1 MARERDGL
9 LSEKDYDA
17 DAAMVPSDGDSESE
31 DGGEERVDV
40 HDGDRDILKETEE
53 HEKLLQK
60 PSRLE
65 RARGALGL
73 GQEGAGRTSKSR
85 KLSARKRGISTPD
98 KMEGGFDDFSGSE
111 GSRDSF
117 DLKGSKWDP
126 KSTKKSHRGRLT
138 LIYLA
143 IIGVF
148 VGLLFGAYKASS
160 SRRHKLAP
168 TEHRLTRYNNGTH
181 IFRPTTILISLD
193 GFRADFLNR
202 GITPALSAFIAS
214 GVSPIHMLPSFP
226 SVTFPNHFTL
236 VTGLYPE
243 SHGVVGN
250 QFWDPEFEEEFWYTN
265 TKVSMQPK
273 WWTAEPLWVTAEH
286 QGVRS
291 AIHMWPGSEAHIP
304 DIEPTYMD
312 KYNGTEALPP
322 KVDSIL
328 RWLDM
333 PGDDDLVQAAHDEL
347 RPQFIAAYVPN
358 VDADGHLY
366 GPNSTEIR
374 ATIADVDSMLTMLV
388 EGLFTRNLT
397 EIVNI
402 VIVSDHGMATTSTDR
417 LVQLDDLIDM
427 SLVDH
432 IDGWPLRGLRLKNP
446 DRDVPILYEQLSA
459 EAAKGGGFDVYTLE
473 TMPERYHFRNN
484 DRIAPLWIVPKT
496 GWAVV
501 EKTDFDVAEVLAT
514 GKEFVPKGLH
524 GYDHEHPL
532 MRAIF
537 VARGP
542 AFPHEPNS
550 RVPVFQNTEVY
561 NIMCD
566 SLGIVPHPN
575 NGTLRLP
582 LKTDGLHTDDEKP
595 GSETVTDPVDE
606 EKHEVADEKEQFDQE
621 TPDENPPSDNVPEN
635 NENEI
640 PPADENN
647 DTQDTP
653 STDEQHDEQDLP
665 PTNENNNADTPAEEG
680 DGAHRSSSSWWDFV
694 HTQLEKA
701 KQWAK
706 EFVESI
712 KGNKPGQGDP
722 PQ

>member
-1 MARERDGL
+1 MARDRDGL
-9 LSEKDYDA
+9 LSEKHYDD
-17 DAAMVPSDGDSESE
+17 DAALVPSESE
-31 DGGEERVDV
+31 SESGDENGEEEDV
-40 HDGDRDILKETEE
+40 REDDRDILDETEE
-53 HEKLLQK
+53 HEKLLHK

-65 RARGALGL
+65 RARGAFGL
-73 GQEGAGRTSKSR
+73 RDGMQDGGSSNKRAGKSR
-85 KLSARKRGISTPD
+85 SHRSHKRGMSTPD
-98 KMEGGFDDFSGSE
+98 KMEGGFTDTNSE
-111 GSRDSF
+111 DSF
-117 DLKGSKWDP
+117 ELQVSKWES
-126 KSTKKSHRGRLT
+126 KASKKSHRGRLA
-138 LIYLA
+138 LICLA
-143 IIGVF
+143 IVGLF
-148 VGLLFGAYKASS
+148 VGLLYGAHKASS
-160 SRRHKLAP
+160 NKHKLAP

-202 GITPALSAFIAS
+202 NITPALKAFIAS
-214 GVSPIHMLPSFP
+214 GVSPKYMLPSFP

-243 SHGVVGN
+243 SHGVVSN
-250 QFWDPEFEEEFWYTN
+250 QFWDPEFQEEFWYTN
-265 TKVSMQPK
+265 ISVSMQPK
-273 WWTAEPLWVTAEH
+273 WWNAEPLWVTAEH

-304 DIEPTYMD
+304 DVEPTYMD
-312 KYNGTEALPP
+312 KYNGTEALPR

-333 PGDDDLVQAAHDEL
+333 PGDDDVAADVHEDL

-388 EGLFTRNLT
+388 EGLLARNLT
-397 EIVNI
+397 EIVNM
-402 VIVSDHGMATTSTDR
+402 VIVSDHGMATTSTSR

-446 DRDVPILYEQLSA
+446 DRDVPILYEELSK
-459 EAAKGGGFDVYTLE
+459 EAAASGSFDVYTLE
-473 TMPERYHFRNN
+473 TMPERYHFTKN

-501 EKTDFDVAEVLAT
+501 EKSSFDVAEALAT
-514 GKEFVPKGLH
+514 GKEYAPKGLH

-542 AFPHEPNS
+542 AFPHEANS
-550 RVPVFQNTEVY
+550 QLPVFQNIEVY

-575 NGTLRLP
+575 NGSLRLP
-582 LKTDGLHTDDEKP
+582 LKTQGLHSENDNP
-595 GSETVTDPVDE
+595 GSEIVADPVEDEKSEGEDTSAPADDTDTSDVSPTDPPQGGDDSP
-606 EKHEVADEKEQFDQE
+606 ADTPPEDGGASSE
-621 TPDENPPSDNVPEN
+621 TPPQGEDFTADPPPEQDEA
-635 NENEI
+635 
-640 PPADENN
+640 PADEG
-647 DTQDTP
+647 
-653 STDEQHDEQDLP
+653 
-665 PTNENNNADTPAEEG
+665 EG
-680 DGAHRSSSSWWDFV
+680 EHRTSGSWWSFI
-694 HTQLEKA
+694 HEQLEKA
-701 KQWAK
+701 KEWAK
-706 EFVESI
+706 EFVDSI
-712 KGNKPGQGDP
+712 KGNKEGEGDP
-722 PQ
+722 PV

>member
-1 MARERDGL
+1 M
-9 LSEKDYDA
+9 
-17 DAAMVPSDGDSESE
+17 
-31 DGGEERVDV
+31 
-40 HDGDRDILKETEE
+40 
-53 HEKLLQK
+53 
-60 PSRLE
+60 
-65 RARGALGL
+65 
-73 GQEGAGRTSKSR
+73 
-85 KLSARKRGISTPD
+85 STPD
-98 KMEGGFDDFSGSE
+98 KMEGGFTDTNSE
-111 GSRDSF
+111 DSF
-117 DLKGSKWDP
+117 EIQVSKWE
-126 KSTKKSHRGRLT
+126 SQASRKSHRGRLA

-143 IIGVF
+143 IVGLF
-148 VGLLFGAYKASS
+148 VALLFGAHKASS
-160 SRRHKLAP
+160 KKHELAP

-202 GITPALSAFIAS
+202 KITPALNAFIAS
-214 GVSPIHMLPSFP
+214 GVSPKYMLPSFP

-243 SHGVVGN
+243 SHGVVSN
-250 QFWDPEFEEEFWYTN
+250 QFWDPEFQEEFWYTN
-265 TKVSMQPK
+265 VSVSMQPK
-273 WWTAEPLWVTAEH
+273 WWNAEPLWVTAEH

-304 DIEPTYMD
+304 DVEPTYMD
-312 KYNGTEALPP
+312 KYNGTEALPR

-333 PGDDDLVQAAHDEL
+333 PGDDDAAADVHEDL
-347 RPQFIAAYVPN
+347 RPQFIATYVPN

-388 EGLFTRNLT
+388 EGLLARNLT
-397 EIVNI
+397 EIVNM
-402 VIVSDHGMATTSTDR
+402 VIVSDHGMATTSTSR

-446 DRDVPILYEQLSA
+446 GRDVPILYKELSQ
-459 EAAKGGGFDVYTLE
+459 EAAKSGSFDVYTLE
-473 TMPERYHFRNN
+473 TMPERYHFTKN

-501 EKTDFDVAEVLAT
+501 EKSNFDVADALAT
-514 GKEFVPKGLH
+514 GKEYAPKGLH

-550 RVPVFQNTEVY
+550 QVPIFQNVEVY

-582 LKTDGLHTDDEKP
+582 LKTQGLHSENDNPGSEIVADPVEDEKP
-595 GSETVTDPVDE
+595 KEEDTSAPDDDSDTPDTSPTDPPQGGDDSAADTPPEDGGDPSETPPQGEDAS
-606 EKHEVADEKEQFDQE
+606 AD
-621 TPDENPPSDNVPEN
+621 PPSEEDDA
-635 NENEI
+635 
-640 PPADENN
+640 PADEG
-647 DTQDTP
+647 
-653 STDEQHDEQDLP
+653 
-665 PTNENNNADTPAEEG
+665 EG
-680 DGAHRSSSSWWDFV
+680 EHRTSGSWWSFV
-694 HTQLEKA
+694 HEQLEKA
-701 KQWAK
+701 KEWAK

-712 KGNKPGQGDP
+712 KGNKEGEGDP
-722 PQ
+722 PV

>member
-1 MARERDGL
+1 MARDRDGL
-9 LSEKDYDA
+9 LSEKHYDDDAAVVRSDSGSDDEEEVDRPEDVRDA
-17 DAAMVPSDGDSESE
+17 DRE
-31 DGGEERVDV
+31 
-40 HDGDRDILKETEE
+40 ILGETEE
-53 HEKLLQK
+53 HEKLLHK
-60 PSRLE
+60 PTRLE
-65 RARGALGL
+65 RARGAFGL
-73 GQEGAGRTSKSR
+73 REGWQDGGSGSNRKSKSSKSR
-85 KLSARKRGISTPD
+85 KRGMSTPD
-98 KMEGGFDDFSGSE
+98 KMEGGFEDNISE
-111 GSRDSF
+111 SATDSF
-117 DLKGSKWDP
+117 DLQDEKWTI
-126 KSTKKSHRGRLT
+126 KTSRKSHRGRLT

-143 IIGVF
+143 IVGLF
-148 VGLLFGAYKASS
+148 VALLFGAYKASS
-160 SRRHKLAP
+160 KKHKDTP
-168 TEHRLTRYNNGTH
+168 TALSLKRYNNGTH

-202 GITPALSAFIAS
+202 NITPALNAFIAS
-214 GVSPIHMLPSFP
+214 GVSPKYMLPSFP

-243 SHGVVGN
+243 SHGVVSN
-250 QFWDPEFEEEFWYTN
+250 QFWDPEFQEEFWYTN

-273 WWTAEPLWVTAEH
+273 WWNAEPLWVTAEH

-304 DIEPTYMD
+304 DVEPTYMD
-312 KYNGTEALPP
+312 KYNGSEALPR

-328 RWLDM
+328 NWLDL
-333 PGDDDLVQAAHDEL
+333 PGDDDQAALSQKNL

-374 ATIADVDSMLTMLV
+374 ATIADVDSMLTILV
-388 EGLFTRNLT
+388 EGLFARNLT

-402 VIVSDHGMATTSTDR
+402 VIVSDHGMATTSTNR
-417 LVQLDDLIDM
+417 LIQLDDLMDM
-427 SLVDH
+427 SLIDH

-446 DRDVPILYEQLSA
+446 DRDVSILYDQLSK
-459 EAAKGGGFDVYTLE
+459 EAAKAGSFDVYTLE
-473 TMPERYHFRNN
+473 TMPTRYHFTNN

-501 EKTDFDVAEVLAT
+501 EKSDFEVSEALAT
-514 GKEFVPKGLH
+514 GKEYHPKGLH

-542 AFPHEPNS
+542 AFPHAPNS
-550 RVPVFQNTEVY
+550 KVPVFQNIEVY

-582 LKTDGLHTDDEKP
+582 LQTDGTHQDGDGP
-595 GSETVTDPVDE
+595 GAEIPTDPIDE
-606 EKHEVADEKEQFDQE
+606 DKDISH
-621 TPDENPPSDNVPEN
+621 DENPQTSATPTPALPGDEDKGTTSPAPTPIPTQSETPNAGSGSDPDNSPSD
-635 NENEI
+635 
-640 PPADENN
+640 D
-647 DTQDTP
+647 
-653 STDEQHDEQDLP
+653 
-665 PTNENNNADTPAEEG
+665 G
-680 DGAHRSSSSWWDFV
+680 DKDDHRTSGSWWDFV
-694 HTQLEKA
+694 HQQLEKA
-701 KQWAK
+701 KEWAK

-712 KGNKPGQGDP
+712 KGNKNPDEDKDNDGNTGEVDANV
-722 PQ
+722 